1 MNSRKVLT
9 VLSAIAVVLTSA
21 ISVGAQ
27 DFDFKRLDSKIKDY
41 TLIVDLKIEVSFGMH
56 SSEQSERLLGTLV
69 SDDGLV
75 IFNGA
80 PLSSD
85 AAISTFAGVTV
96 KTSPSRIEITD
107 LNDKTYEGEYIGVDR
122 FTKIG
127 FLRIK
132 DYDGGLKPV
141 SFVETKAFVVGDWLA
156 LYMLLPDFVTPPL
169 GADVGMIS
177 TVVSSPEFFPLTVG
191 FNSLQVTSVLYNHDL
206 QPVGVLGSLLDPSD
220 ASTDQSGMIESF
232 QQFGIPLLGVI
243 TSERLKKM
251 IADPPKQG
259 EVDRGW
265 MGITLQALTKELAE
279 FWTLEIA
286 SGIIVNDIVAGSPA
300 EQGGLQTGDIIYQV
314 NGDPVEVDKDE
325 EIPIFQRR
333 ISELGPGASVEL
345 AVKRPTDAGFD
356 DLRLLITLAEAPMTA
371 TDAADYES
379 EKLEF
384 KVRNMVFGDYMFNR
398 LDPESFSGVVV
409 SEIKPG
415 GLADIGGLQLGDII
429 QSLDNRPIGSIEE
442 AEAVLATLDETR
454 PDEAV
459 FFVWRNNKTLFV
471 NVKIDW
477 E

>member
-1 MNSRKVLT
+1 MNSRRVVT
-9 VLSAIAVVLTSA
+9 VLSAIAVVLLSSL
-21 ISVGAQ
+21 SVGAQ
-27 DFDFKRLDSKIKDY
+27 DFDFKRLEGKIKDY
-41 TLIVDLKIEVSFGMH
+41 TLVIDLKIEVSFGMH
-56 SSEQSERLLGTLV
+56 STEQSERMMGTLV

-96 KTSPSRIEITD
+96 KTSPSKIELTD
-107 LNDKTYEGEYIGVDR
+107 LNGKTYEGEFIGVDR

-127 FLRIK
+127 FLKIK
-132 DYDGGLKPV
+132 DYDGDLKPIT
-141 SFVETKAFVVGDWLA
+141 FVESKAFVVGDWLA
-156 LYMLLPDFVTPPL
+156 LYMLLPEFVTPSV

-177 TVVSSPEFFPLTVG
+177 TVVTSPEFFPLTVG

-206 QPVGVLGSLLDPSD
+206 QPVGVLGSLLDPSE
-220 ASTDQSGMIESF
+220 AATDQSGMIESF
-232 QQFGIPLLGVI
+232 QQFGIPLLGVV
-243 TSERLKKM
+243 TSSRLQKM

-259 EVDRGW
+259 EADRGW
-265 MGITLQALTKELAE
+265 MGITLQALTKELAD
-279 FWTLEIA
+279 FWHLSIT

-300 EQGGLQTGDIIYQV
+300 EEGGLKTGDIIYEV
-314 NGDPVEVDKDE
+314 NGEPVEVDKDE
-325 EIPIFQRR
+325 EIPIFQRN

-345 AVKRPTDAGFD
+345 AVKRPTDSGFED
-356 DLRLLITLAEAPMTA
+356 MRLLITLAEAPMTA
-371 TDAADYES
+371 TDAAEYES
-379 EKLEF
+379 KKLEF
-384 KVRNMVFGDYMFNR
+384 KVRNMVFGDYMINR
-398 LDPESFSGVVV
+398 LDPQTFKGVVV

-429 QSLDNRPIGSIEE
+429 QSLDNQPIGSIED
-442 AEAVLATLDETR
+442 AEAVLSKMDELR